1 MAAASAVA
9 AGASLI
15 GKGAE
20 FVGGISKRRKEKKA
34 QRAEL
39 GEAITTTGENIAGT
53 QEQIGLLGEQRTQV
67 LGEQQ
72 RATQQEL
79 GGQTAGFA
87 GSGVA
92 VGAGGSASALRTATQ
107 EIRGRE
113 RQTLKKGFAV
123 QQKQLGREFGQL
135 TRKKGQ
141 LEKARGKIKTKGL
154 RGLLGL

>member
-1 MAAASAVA
+1 MGVGAAIGLVST
-9 AGASLI
+9 GAKI
-15 GKGAE
+15 I
-20 FVGGISKRRKEKKA
+20 GGIAKRRKEKKG

-39 GEAITTTGENIAGT
+39 KEGITQAGEDIAGT

-67 LGEQQ
+67 LGEQE
-72 RATQQEL
+72 RGTQQEL

-92 VGAGGSASALRTATQ
+92 VGAGGTASALRTATQ
-107 EIRGRE
+107 EIRGKE
-113 RQTLKKGFAV
+113 RQTLEKGFDV
-123 QQKQLGREFGQL
+123 QQKQLGRDVGRL

-141 LEKARGKIKTKGL
+141 LQKARGKIKTKGV